1 MKFDATLLSF
11 NLSEIPAYAKAAEA
25 LGFDGFW
32 LAETQTDPFLGLTLA
47 AAHTQKMDLGTGIA
61 VAFPRSPTVTAMM
74 AWNIAKM
81 ANGRFHLGLGSQVKA
96 HNVLRYGVKWEKP
109 IKKMR
114 ETIQAIRAVW
124 HCWQTGEPL
133 DYVGEFFKLQLMTP
147 FFNPGPIDNPNIPI
161 YISAVN
167 KQMLRLSGEECDGV
181 LLHALHSVPYIQEFA
196 LPHIETGLAK
206 RGLKRED
213 FQVTTAVFAIPTDNS
228 DYAAWAKNFAKQQ
241 ISFYLSTP
249 AYRVVA
255 EMHGWQETAQQLSQM
270 ARSNQWADMP
280 ALITDDILDVIAVT
294 GTWTDLPAFV
304 QQKYEGL
311 LDRVSY
317 YLPFIPGEN
326 IKGWQDTIHGF
337 KTNSDL

>member
-11 NLSEIPAYAKAAEA
+11 DLADIPAYTQAIET
-25 LGFDGFW
+25 LGFDGLW
-32 LAETQTDPFLGLTLA
+32 LAETQADPFLGLVLA
-47 AAHTQKMDLGTGIA
+47 AEHAQKMELGTGIA

-96 HNVLRYGVKWEKP
+96 HNVLRYGVQWEKP

-124 HCWQTGEPL
+124 HCWQTGAPL

-147 FFNPGPIDNPNIPI
+147 FFNPGPIDNPHIPI

-167 KQMLRLSGEECDGV
+167 EQMLRLAGEECDGV
-181 LLHALHSVPYIQEFA
+181 LLHALHTVPYIESYA
-196 LPHIETGLAK
+196 LPHIESGLAK
-206 RGLKRED
+206 RGLTRED
-213 FQVTTAVFAIPTDNS
+213 FGVTTAVFAIPTD
-228 DYAAWAKNFAKQQ
+228 DPPYAAWARAYAQQQ

-249 AYRVVA
+249 AYRIVA
-255 EMHGWQETAQQLSQM
+255 EMHGWQATAHELSLM
-270 ARSNQWADMP
+270 ARSNQWAAMP
-280 ALITDDILDVIAVT
+280 SLITDDMLDIIAVS
-294 GTWTDLPAFV
+294 GAWAELPILIH
-304 QQKYEGL
+304 QKYGSL

-317 YLPFIPGEN
+317 YLPFIPTEN
-326 IKGWQDTIHGF
+326 QAGWQATIKSF
-337 KTNSDL
+337 SQIVL

>member
-11 NLSEIPAYAKAAEA
+11 NLSEMPAYARAAEA

-47 AAHTQKMDLGTGIA
+47 AEHTQKIDLGTGIA

-96 HNVLRYGVKWEKP
+96 HNVLRYGMKWEKP

-124 HCWQTGEPL
+124 HCWQTGAPL

-147 FFNPGPIDNPNIPI
+147 FFNPGPIANPDIPI

-167 KQMLRLSGEECDGV
+167 EQMLRLAGEECDGV
-181 LLHALHSVPYIQEFA
+181 LLHALHTVPYIKEFA

-206 RGLKRED
+206 RGLKRAD
-213 FQVTTAVFAIPTDNS
+213 FDVTTAVVAIPTD
-228 DYAAWAKNFAKQQ
+228 DPIYAAWAKSHAQQQ
-241 ISFYLSTP
+241 IAFYLSTP
-249 AYRVVA
+249 AYRIVS
-255 EMHGWQETAQQLSQM
+255 EIHGWQNTAKELSQM
-270 ARSNQWADMP
+270 ARNNQWADMP
-280 ALITDDILDVIAVT
+280 ALINDDILDSIVVT
-294 GTWTDLPAFV
+294 GSWANLPAIV
-304 QQKYEGL
+304 YKKYGNL

-317 YLPFIPGEN
+317 YLPFVPGEN
-326 IKGWQDTIHGF
+326 EDGWLATIHGF
-337 KTNSDL
+337 RE